1 MLLNLIALRKAGSN
15 FFVFGMGVCNCYK
28 HVNKEETRA
37 WIMNVNMVVLVL
49 YLIMRLD
56 ADSLPVSSQACTVQE
71 FWLLLQL
78 LHSRSGKDM
87 FFIIYLVPLR
97 LSSRSYCQFISVTY
111 CSRDKQL
118 WGKPE
123 ESLGFFSPRPRNLKR
138 LATPKSDQSR
148 PANEENVPLDFH
160 NWNLV
165 WSTCLSIANSGR
177 VTDFRVFAFRI
188 SYLTRAVIWWR
199 SSFYTQTFLDTTTST
214 CQSISY
220 LSRVYQ

>member
-1 MLLNLIALRKAGSN
+1 MRIHSPSPHKLAQSKSSDYFFNYFTLGVVRICSSSFTWFLCGFLRGFIVNLFRW
-15 FFVFGMGVCNCYK
+15 
-28 HVNKEETRA
+28 R
-37 WIMNVNMVVLVL
+37 
-49 YLIMRLD
+49 
-56 ADSLPVSSQACTVQE
+56 
-71 FWLLLQL
+71 
-78 LHSRSGKDM
+78 
-87 FFIIYLVPLR
+87 
-97 LSSRSYCQFISVTY
+97 
-111 CSRDKQL
+111 SRDKQL